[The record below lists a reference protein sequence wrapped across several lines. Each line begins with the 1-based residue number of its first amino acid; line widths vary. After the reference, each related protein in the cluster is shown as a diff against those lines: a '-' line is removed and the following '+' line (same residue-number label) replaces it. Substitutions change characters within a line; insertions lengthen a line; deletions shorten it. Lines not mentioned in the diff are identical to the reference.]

1 MRLLQYT
8 LLLGALLISSVCGA
22 HSAVTGRGDLGAF
35 QAVNPPHSGFIGFV
49 SERDNGNL
57 VVQAKWS
64 RTASAC
70 MHMRDT
76 VTLEILDVSG
86 KIIDSAPAEFRPQI
100 RSRSCRDKVWVLERR
115 LSDALHEAET
125 LRVRFEPRSS

>member
-8 LLLGALLISSVCGA
+8 LLLGALLISTVCGA
-22 HSAVTGRGDLGAF
+22 HSAVTGRGDLEAF
-35 QAVNPPHSGFIGFV
+35 EAVNPPHSGFVGFV

-70 MHMRDT
+70 MHVRDT
-76 VTLEILDVSG
+76 VTLELLDVSG
-86 KIIDSAPAEFRPQI
+86 KVIDSAPAKFHPQI
-100 RSRSCRDKVWVLERR
+100 RSLAYRDKVWVLERR
-115 LSDALHEAET
+115 FSKVLPEAAT
-125 LRVRFEPRSS
+125 LRVRFQPRSS